1 MRHAGRFVLLMALAC
16 MMISASGMATAS
28 ASETKPEWAIKK
40 GAEEKKLLKAGE
52 SEVLSEAITTKTNWV
67 IKQIAGLGITIECN
81 KVSFVGESR
90 ITGPKGISF
99 RPLLFTG
106 CKATAPSGDKECEVE
121 SSGFANG
128 EIRTQ
133 ALGFEA
139 EEALEGST
147 NTPHLRM
154 APVSSRE
161 EIVTIQ
167 LKKGTGT
174 CTNVGSL
181 EVAGTPI
188 AKIDMSALA
197 KAHKWEF
204 GKNTGTRLT
213 FGGEEATFTGAG
225 EFTLKSGNEW
235 GDA

>member
-1 MRHAGRFVLLMALAC
+1 MGNQ
-16 MMISASGMATAS
+16 
-28 ASETKPEWAIKK
+28 K
-40 GAEEKKLLKAGE
+40 GLEEKKLLKAGE
-52 SEVLSEAITTKTNWV
+52 AEALSEAITTNTNWV
-67 IKQIAGLGITIECN
+67 IKEIEGLGITVECTTLA
-81 KVSFVGESR
+81 FAPGFGESK
-90 ITGPKGISF
+90 ITGPRGIKF
-99 RPLLFTG
+99 GPLRFEG
-106 CKATAPSGDKECEVE
+106 CKATAPSGDIKCEVE
-121 SSGFANG
+121 STGSPNG
-128 EIRTQ
+128 TIRTQ

-167 LKKGTGT
+167 LKGTE
-174 CTNVGSL
+174 CTNVGGL

-188 AKIDMSALA
+188 AKINTSALA

-213 FGGEEATFTGAG
+213 FGGEAATFTGTG
-225 EFTLKSGNEW
+225 ELTLKSGNEW